1 MDQSI
6 ESNTFEETIMSDAA
20 DTPPIITQQIL
31 DRAAMQYAI
40 TTIRTLSGVCSD
52 LTIRSMAKGFP
63 GVDDLLDEC
72 LDVLRDA
79 DAILHGQADP
89 ASAAS
94 IDAYRQVTGMNASGS
109 PFSRA
114 MIEMKAYGIAA
125 MLPGTRRNLDAFEDD
140 PIGSLEKRYGYLCFN
155 LGTYLHALDDGIP
168 AERFPFRR

>member
-1 MDQSI
+1 MDQRI
-6 ESNTFEETIMSDAA
+6 ESNAFEETTMSDTA
-20 DTPPIITQQIL
+20 DTPPIITQRIL

-52 LTIRSMAKGFP
+52 LSIRSMSKSFP

-79 DAILHGQADP
+79 DAILHGQSDP

-94 IDAYRQVTGMNASGS
+94 IDAYRQIERMSLMTS
-109 PFSRA
+109 PFGRA
-114 MIEMKAYGIAA
+114 ITEMGAWLIAA
-125 MLPGTRRNLDAFEDD
+125 RLPGTRRNLDAFGED
-140 PIGSLEKRYGYLCFN
+140 PIGSLEKRYGEMCFN
-155 LGTYLHALDDGIP
+155 LKTYLNALDGGTP